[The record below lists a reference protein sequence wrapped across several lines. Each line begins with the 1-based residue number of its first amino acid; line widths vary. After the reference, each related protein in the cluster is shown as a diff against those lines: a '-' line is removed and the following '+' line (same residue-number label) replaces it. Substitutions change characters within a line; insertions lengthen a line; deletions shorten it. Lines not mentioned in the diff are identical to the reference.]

1 MNIIIK
7 ILIIISVMSW
17 FLINVVFMLSIPYI
31 QIIPWGLVILTI
43 LVGIYFKINKKK
55 YEKSMKETYSESD
68 QFENL
73 SEDEYE
79 KNNKKQDWEG
89 L

>member
-17 FLINVVFMLSIPYI
+17 FLINVVNMLTIPYI
-31 QIIPWGLVILTI
+31 HIIPWGLVILTI

>member
-1 MNIIIK
+1 
-7 ILIIISVMSW
+7 MSW
-17 FLINVVFMLSIPYI
+17 FLINVVNMLTIPYI
-31 QIIPWGLVILTI
+31 HIIPWGLVILTI

>member
-79 KNNKKQDWEG
+79 KNDKKQDWEG

>member
-17 FLINVVFMLSIPYI
+17 FLINVVNMLTIPYI
-31 QIIPWGLVILTI
+31 HIIPWGLVILTI

-79 KNNKKQDWEG
+79 KNDKKQDWEG